1 MLVQTYSP
9 PFLNLHNPG
18 PPGVFDE
25 LEELLFLLDE
35 LLVLFDE
42 LLFLLPEELEEL
54 DGLLV
59 CFDVLWLV
67 VPELL
72 LLDVVLV
79 FGPQPTSAIKMH
91 DTRIRISIRFFF
103 FIFSPFIF
111 WLTKEID
118 YVKYKR
124 HDQ

>member
-25 LEELLFLLDE
+25 LE
-35 LLVLFDE
+35 E